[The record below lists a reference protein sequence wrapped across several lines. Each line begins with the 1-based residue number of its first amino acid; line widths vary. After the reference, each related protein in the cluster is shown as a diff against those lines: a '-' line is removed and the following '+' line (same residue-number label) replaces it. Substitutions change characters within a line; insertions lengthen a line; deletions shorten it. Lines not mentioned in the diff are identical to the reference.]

1 MCIAI
6 DCYSACDVKNFE
18 INLIFLIKTFLNKNL
33 NTLKT
38 KRDFKAKK
46 VFFITFKGLSVVKNC
61 LRIESLALKKYL
73 CYETKNDIVEF
84 Y

>member
-6 DCYSACDVKNFE
+6 VCYPACDVKNFE
-18 INLIFLIKTFLNKNL
+18 INLIFLIKTFQDKNL

-61 LRIESLALKKYL
+61 LRIESLSLKKSL
-73 CYETKNDIVEF
+73 CYETKNGTVEF